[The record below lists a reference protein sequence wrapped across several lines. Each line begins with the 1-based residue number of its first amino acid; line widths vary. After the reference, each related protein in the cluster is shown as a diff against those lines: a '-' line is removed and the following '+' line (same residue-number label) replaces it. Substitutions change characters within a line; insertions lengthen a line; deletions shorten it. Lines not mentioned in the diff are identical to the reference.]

1 MKFICENCKA
11 KYQIG
16 DDKIAGRSVRMKCRR
31 CGHLIQLSA
40 SVTEASSGEGP
51 AHDVIDTSFV
61 ETGSSASLS
70 VSALLGGAHAHAH
83 DVAAAQLREE
93 PEEDP
98 TRAMTREQRAALGV
112 RESQAGPPPTQQ
124 AVRASAPHA
133 TPAPGAARPGFGASP
148 AGAIGV
154 PRAAAPPGA
163 PATGAL
169 RPGAAPLGAAARGV
183 PVAPTAAR
191 PAAGAV
197 IRPGPSA
204 GVAGAFQ
211 KTLAEGTA
219 PSDAPKP
226 ASSGAHVPHGE
237 DWYVGVGGVPLGPVR
252 LAVIREK
259 ALAGTVQAE
268 SLVWR
273 EGFDEWQPLKNFPE
287 LLEIVEEAQAA
298 RSGGRRPSAVPRA
311 PTPAPPA
318 VSSKPTGITAP
329 SPYQAKVPAP
339 APATYQPKATAVGV
353 GLPAVT
359 LPAGAK
365 SPLASSTTPGAPLGA
380 RPAPHA
386 HTPAPHAHTPA
397 PHAHTPAP
405 HAHTPAPHAGAGIAP
420 RDVRASVPHA
430 PIASA
435 LGRAAIA
442 PPGPAGRS
450 LSVPAEPARPSNL
463 GLRPSDTGPAAG
475 GAFGLRLEAPGPQ
488 SSTVVSPSHAP
499 TPAPASAD
507 LFGGVSAPPAAP
519 QIEAPAPLPSAD
531 PLPQALAAS
540 AAALDVMRDPF
551 AAPTS
556 GGAAEGRAASGG
568 AARAASEMAS
578 RPAAPVIDSPAPAP
592 FGAPP
597 PSEAP
602 LSIAG
607 LGGSRR
613 RGGMHPVIYAFIAMA
628 GAFGIVAAYLIFAR
642 PPQPVIVYQT
652 MPGSPS
658 GTPVPGTAGA
668 DTATAPASPPEV
680 GSAEPSSGQPRPTG
694 GGSSGTG
701 GGPKPTGS
709 GTSAPLDTSGFGNQV
724 VPPPVATPTN
734 PTSDPSLGQL
744 SAGEIQGVVSSN
756 QARVRKRCWQPA
768 LDSAG
773 ANASPN
779 ARVQGR
785 IVIGPSGSVD
795 SATASGAEKDF
806 PGLSSCIA
814 GQMKGWKFPPSG
826 GSTPVNVP
834 FVFAGQ

>member
-40 SVTEASSGEGP
+40 SVTEASSGDGP
-51 AHDVIDTSFV
+51 GHDVVDTSLV

-70 VSALLGGAHAHAH
+70 VSALLGGAHAHE
-83 DVAAAQLREE
+83 AAASQLREE

-112 RESQAGPPPTQQ
+112 RDSQAGPPTQQ
-124 AVRASAPHA
+124 AVRASAPQA
-133 TPAPGAARPGFGASP
+133 TPGPAAARPGFGAP
-148 AGAIGV
+148 AGAALGA
-154 PRAAAPPGA
+154 PRAGAAPGA
-163 PATGAL
+163 TALGAA
-169 RPGAAPLGAAARGV
+169 RPGAGAPLGGVARGA
-183 PVAPTAAR
+183 PVAPAAAR
-191 PAAGAV
+191 PAAGSPGGAA

-226 ASSGAHVPHGE
+226 TSSGAHVPHGE

-259 ALAGTVQAE
+259 ALAGSVQAE

-287 LLEIVEEAQAA
+287 LLEIVEEAQVA

-311 PTPAPPA
+311 PTPAPPP
-318 VSSKPTGITAP
+318 VSAPKPAGITAP

-339 APATYQPKATAVGV
+339 GPAPFQPKATAVGV
-353 GLPAVT
+353 GIPAVT
-359 LPAGAK
+359 LPGAK
-365 SPLASSTTPGAPLGA
+365 APLASSTTPGAPLGA
-380 RPAPHA
+380 RPAAGHPHAPAAHAPAPHAPAAHAPAA
-386 HTPAPHAHTPA
+386 HTPAPHAP
-397 PHAHTPAP
+397 
-405 HAHTPAPHAGAGIAP
+405 AGIAP
-420 RDVRASVPHA
+420 RDLRASVPHA
-430 PIASA
+430 PGA
-435 LGRAAIA
+435 LGRAAIV
-442 PPGPAGRS
+442 PPGPTGRS
-450 LSVPAEPARPSNL
+450 SSVPVEPARPSNL
-463 GLRPSDTGPAAG
+463 GQRPGDAGAAPAG
-475 GAFGLRLEAPGPQ
+475 FGLRPEAPAPH

-499 TPAPASAD
+499 TPAPAPVD
-507 LFGGVSAPPAAP
+507 LFGGVSAPPAV
-519 QIEAPAPLPSAD
+519 IEPPAPTPVPSED
-531 PLPQALAAS
+531 PLAKAVAAS

-551 AAPTS
+551 AAPAS
-556 GGAAEGRAASGG
+556 AAPAAEGRAVSGG
-568 AARAASEMAS
+568 AARAASELAL
-578 RPAAPVIDSPAPAP
+578 RPSAPVIESPLSGPVV
-592 FGAPP
+592 APP
-597 PSEAP
+597 ASEAP

-613 RGGMHPVIYAFIAMA
+613 RGGMHPIVYAFIAMA

-642 PPQPVIVYQT
+642 PPQQVIVYQP
-652 MPGSPS
+652 MPGTPS
-658 GTPVPGTAGA
+658 GAPAPGTAGA
-668 DTATAPASPPEV
+668 DTATAPAPPPEV
-680 GSAEPSSGQPRPTG
+680 GTAEPSSGQPRVTG
-694 GGSSGTG
+694 GGPAGTG
-701 GGPKPTGS
+701 GGPKPTSS

-734 PTSDPSLGQL
+734 TTADPSLGQL
-744 SAGEIQGVVSSN
+744 SAGEIQGVVASN

-773 ANASPN
+773 SNVSPN

-795 SATASGAEKDF
+795 SASASGAEKDF